1 MNSRKKTFWVKH
13 LKGTGGKNVALLVLV
28 NPNRWTNSQ
37 TKWDVQVWQTAHYR
51 TIIPSCT
58 FSDNLLVTSNIEIPF
73 HTPPTSRWVLR
84 CFEILT
90 ETPNNAAAHP
100 GSGWKMGKL
109 RNRVGV
115 LIVSVVLLILEPPG
129 LHKHIQSISV
139 SSSSHPITGV
149 PIFDAYY
156 AYPIN
161 HDRSLETMIGHVRS
175 LYTIVYP
182 NHPKSTVTQCASV
195 LHPGDLDHMSLATPP
210 VSWESG

>member
-1 MNSRKKTFWVKH
+1 M
-13 LKGTGGKNVALLVLV
+13 
-28 NPNRWTNSQ
+28 
-37 TKWDVQVWQTAHYR
+37 
-51 TIIPSCT
+51 
-58 FSDNLLVTSNIEIPF
+58 
-73 HTPPTSRWVLR
+73 
-84 CFEILT
+84 T
-90 ETPNNAAAHP
+90 ETPNNAAAAHP

-129 LHKHIQSISV
+129 LHRHIQSISI

-175 LYTIVYP
+175 
-182 NHPKSTVTQCASV
+182 
-195 LHPGDLDHMSLATPP
+195 
-210 VSWESG
+210 W